1 MPNPSFQGL
10 RVLTLESRRAAEI
23 GTLIRTFGGEPI
35 SAPALREVPGD
46 DRPAV
51 EFAAA
56 VARGEFDVVVL
67 MTGVGVRAVLAAV
80 DRAGARDAFVAGLSR
95 VQVAARGPKPVAVL
109 RELGLAPSVVAP
121 EPNTWRELLAAL
133 DAAGGVAGRR
143 VAVQEYG
150 RSNPDLLEAL
160 RARGASVTSV
170 PVYQYALP
178 DDVEPLRRAV
188 DAMITGSVDVIL
200 LTTGTQALHLFQVAE
215 RMGRH
220 HDLRRAF
227 PRAVVASIG
236 PSTSEVLTELG
247 LTADLEP
254 SHPKMGILVREAAER
269 APALR
274 AAKRLT

>member
-1 MPNPSFQGL
+1 
-10 RVLTLESRRAAEI
+10 
-23 GTLIRTFGGEPI
+23 
-35 SAPALREVPGD
+35 
-46 DRPAV
+46 
-51 EFAAA
+51 
-56 VARGEFDVVVL
+56 
-67 MTGVGVRAVLAAV
+67 
-80 DRAGARDAFVAGLSR
+80 
-95 VQVAARGPKPVAVL
+95 
-109 RELGLAPSVVAP
+109 
-121 EPNTWRELLAAL
+121 
-133 DAAGGVAGRR
+133 

-160 RARGASVTSV
+160 HARGASVTSV

-188 DAMITGSVDVIL
+188 DAMITGSIDVML

-215 RMGRH
+215 QMGRRD
-220 HDLRRAF
+220 DLRRAF

-236 PSTSEVLTELG
+236 PSTSEALTELG

-254 SHPKMGILVREAAER
+254 PHPKMGILVREAAER